1 MAGFTLEHLLSVW
14 HLGERVAMLG
24 QAAWQDACAE
34 RQPPTGSGLNRE
46 PGSLRVAPA
55 LVLWAAAADLEHKVK
70 ALPA

>member
-34 RQPPTGSGLNRE
+34 AAAHGSGLNRE